1 MKDKLTSLSHR
12 LGDLGDAAR
21 AALPEM
27 PSLSFKSDVEI
38 PIYVLHHGNDPEE
51 YEILCDF
58 ERFVTEN
65 QSGFLSRPVL
75 KVWAGRSD
83 FNSHYF
89 ARNLREA
96 FSAQFEAVRQ
106 ESLASKPKRKGF
118 IPQLSI
124 WDIGLGIVGP
134 FGSLLGTIVLYLAV
148 KAGNS
153 AIEEIRAL
161 LRNNVVGRI
170 FKSQSDA
177 SRLEAQIEEK
187 QAVIDAALA
196 EKRVTLHRDLYLYAH
211 RAGPA
216 GSMAGVDLDAWPLTA
231 FVTRRMAQ

>member
-1 MKDKLTSLSHR
+1 MKDKLTSIKSR
-12 LGDLGDAAR
+12 LGGLTDGAR

-38 PIYVLHHGNDPEE
+38 PIYVLHHGADPED

-58 ERFVTEN
+58 ERFVSEN
-65 QSGFLSRPVL
+65 QAGFLSRPIL

-118 IPQLSI
+118 IPQLTI

-161 LRNNVVGRI
+161 LKDNVVGRI
-170 FKSQSDA
+170 FKSRTDGA
-177 SRLEAQIEEK
+177 RLEAQIEAK
-187 QAVIDAALA
+187 QKVIDAALA
-196 EKRVTLHRDLYLYAH
+196 QKRVTLHRDLYLYAH
-211 RAGPA
+211 REGPA
-216 GSMAGVDLDAWPLTA
+216 GSMSGIDLDAWPLPG
-231 FVTRRMAQ
+231 FVRARMAQ